1 MKKTITACRTASPKE
16 QAMAAEQALISTY
29 TLNYLVNARR
39 EIAVRNLGKFQDY
52 IGSIAA
58 IFEGVAEDELMNLMM
73 R

>member
-1 MKKTITACRTASPKE
+1 
-16 QAMAAEQALISTY
+16 MAAEQALISTY

-58 IFEGVAEDELMNLMM
+58 IFEGVAEDELLNLMM